1 MAKKLKMIS
10 VVLLFALMSANI
22 GANFYQIWA
31 EQFSYSQRGW
41 EAKEV
46 DGKPIIWTVDA
57 DGPAAD
63 LRVGDEVVSLKV
75 EPPGACRLINRREC
89 SAPTGTTYK
98 LTVRRVGRTLE
109 FDLATAARPLTGWLY
124 DSALQ
129 LVGLI
134 FPVTGLAVFLLK
146 PDNKQAWL
154 LALMLG
160 TFAGLISGGDSLA
173 PTWLQSIARFARF
186 FHIAF
191 FPLVLHFFLFFPERG
206 PWARRFP
213 RLEFWIYLPFLLVM
227 FPLLAIIRLG
237 GGKLLAK
244 IPGIEVIGRLINPFA
259 ASYLIAGLAA
269 LILYYWAA
277 DANNKRRT
285 RVVVAGCGVG
295 ILSLLIA
302 LCGGW
307 FGLNRIYPRVFDL
320 IGYVYPV
327 TFLLIPLSFVY
338 AILRHQVIPV
348 SLIIRRSA
356 RYVLVSRGAI
366 LLDVIAVGLSVA
378 AVLTYIFNRIRPPVI
393 VIGLVSAAVGVVTW
407 KIAGGLHDRYLR
419 PLIDRRFFRQS
430 YDAHQIIAELTGA
443 LRTVTG
449 LPQLLELVATKIQ
462 TALQTVNVTIFL
474 RDQTTG
480 NYRSAYSRDY
490 SEADGRA
497 ISRERHSM
505 LPYYAG
511 LLKQLSDNG
520 EPLDIDRHFAEA
532 QQESDNGKLRDTEN
546 GGPINPISSVGPIG
560 PVSTIHP
567 INISNVKED
576 EMEALREV
584 KATLLM
590 PLASKDELLGFI
602 SLGSRLGDLPFSRED
617 KQLLMSV
624 SGPTAFAV
632 ENARLV
638 EQMVAEARRLQEIEV
653 DHRRKTE
660 ELAFARQLQ
669 LSMLPTRNISL
680 DNIEIIGQMRTATE
694 VGGDYYDFI
703 EMADGRI
710 CVAVGDATGHGMAA
724 GLVVGMVKMGLIS
737 GLQRVNGR
745 AGVKSLIEDLNRS
758 LTRSLSRRGMGMC
771 LGAAI
776 LDTSTLKV
784 EVVSNGMPAPY
795 HYRAASHSLSMIKT
809 QAPPLGFLRQVNVRP
824 VEARLAPGDA
834 LIWLSDGFEER
845 MNYANQ
851 IWGSEQVER
860 TLERI
865 CGEETAAE
873 NIARRMIDA
882 CDGAAGGRSNDD
894 DMTIVVARVN
904 LR

>member
-1 MAKKLKMIS
+1 MP
-10 VVLLFALMSANI
+10 SAAGGSDSI
-22 GANFYQIWA
+22 GFI
-31 EQFSYSQRGW
+31 
-41 EAKEV
+41 
-46 DGKPIIWTVDA
+46 
-57 DGPAAD
+57 
-63 LRVGDEVVSLKV
+63 LR
-75 EPPGACRLINRREC
+75 
-89 SAPTGTTYK
+89 
-98 LTVRRVGRTLE
+98 
-109 FDLATAARPLTGWLY
+109 F
-124 DSALQ
+124 
-129 LVGLI
+129 
-134 FPVTGLAVFLLK
+134 
-146 PDNKQAWL
+146 
-154 LALMLG
+154 
-160 TFAGLISGGDSLA
+160 
-173 PTWLQSIARFARF
+173 
-186 FHIAF
+186 
-191 FPLVLHFFLFFPERG
+191 
-206 PWARRFP
+206 
-213 RLEFWIYLPFLLVM
+213 
-227 FPLLAIIRLG
+227 
-237 GGKLLAK
+237 
-244 IPGIEVIGRLINPFA
+244 
-259 ASYLIAGLAA
+259 
-269 LILYYWAA
+269 
-277 DANNKRRT
+277 
-285 RVVVAGCGVG
+285 
-295 ILSLLIA
+295 
-302 LCGGW
+302 
-307 FGLNRIYPRVFDL
+307 FDL
-320 IGYVYPV
+320 IGYFYPV

-338 AILRHQVIPV
+338 AIVRHQVIPV

-407 KIAGGLHDRYLR
+407 KVAGGLHDKYLR

-449 LPQLLELVATKIQ
+449 LPQLLELVATRIQ

-520 EPLDIDRHFAEA
+520 EPLDVERYVAVVR
-532 QQESDNGKLRDTEN
+532 QESDNGKSLDADNIR
-546 GGPINPISSVGPIG
+546 PISPIG
-560 PVSTIHP
+560 PISL
-567 INISNVKED
+567 INKSAMIED
-576 EMEALREV
+576 ELEALQEV

-624 SGPTAFAV
+624 SGPTAFAI

-660 ELAFARQLQ
+660 ELALARQLQ

-737 GLQRVNGR
+737 GLQRMNGR

-776 LDTSTLKV
+776 LDASTLKF

-795 HYRAASHSLSMIKT
+795 HYRAASRSLSVIET
-809 QAPPLGFLRQVNVRP
+809 QAPPLGFLRQVNARP
-824 VEARLAPGDA
+824 VEARLEPGDA

-882 CDGAAGGRSNDD
+882 CDGAADGRSNDD